1 MPILKSIGNK
11 ELRCLKNENMLGSK
25 IIMENKM
32 HIANLQ

>member
-11 ELRCLKNENMLGSK
+11 GLRCLKKENMLGSK